1 MNLHNLLQTETQE
14 EFFNR
19 TYWVC
24 EKWSSK
30 DKTPA
35 KVFVF
40 EHKRF
45 HGECAV
51 WSEEKAKIYLS
62 QLAPGTYR
70 PFIPTL
76 KAINPVQGTEIKI
89 TEEDAITGKI
99 HIPFPVIN
107 FDNLLRIIP

>member
-1 MNLHNLLQTETQE
+1 M
-14 EFFNR
+14 
-19 TYWVC
+19 
-24 EKWSSK
+24 
-30 DKTPA
+30 
-35 KVFVF
+35 
-40 EHKRF
+40 
-45 HGECAV
+45 

-99 HIPFPVIN
+99 HSMKFIDSMSGETTKEFTFPKK
-107 FDNLLRIIP
+107 